1 MIGAAA
7 LAVALAAAGAHAQP
21 ARLSLAASPT
31 HVRLVPGGRQLVH
44 VTTPGGRPLVVEARI
59 AGYALDLLGRPR
71 ITRPGDAA
79 PWIAVTPSR
88 ITVGRSG
95 AEFTVT
101 ARRPLHARPGD
112 HTAVVLLSALVPSAR
127 GVVVRMRIGLTLV
140 MRIAGRVVHRVTV
153 LGARLRRAGS
163 SRSLELALANRGN
176 VTESIG
182 GGRLRV
188 AILRRNRVVARL
200 GIARRELLP
209 GTRGLVR
216 LRLGADRHGPAVV
229 QVKLQ
234 RAARSGWVERRFRL
248 RL

>member
-1 MIGAAA
+1 MISAAA

-21 ARLSLAASPT
+21 ARVTLAASPT

-44 VTTPGGRPLVVEARI
+44 VTAPGGGPLLVEARI

-79 PWIAVTPSR
+79 PWLSVTPSR
-88 ITVGRSG
+88 IAVGRG
-95 AEFTVT
+95 GGEFTIT
-101 ARRPLHARPGD
+101 ARRPVHARPGD
-112 HTAVVLLSALVPSAR
+112 HTAVVLLSAVVPSAR

-140 MRIAGRVVHRVTV
+140 MRTAGRVVRRVTV
-153 LGARLRRAGS
+153 LGARLRRIGS
-163 SRSLELALANRGN
+163 SRSLEVALANRGN

-182 GGRLRV
+182 GGRLRIIV
-188 AILRRNRVVARL
+188 LRRNHVVARL
-200 GIARRELLP
+200 GVAHRDLLP

-216 LRLGADRHGPAVV
+216 LRLGAQGQGAAVI
-229 QVKLQ
+229 QVNLR
-234 RAARSGWVERRFRL
+234 RAGRSGWVERRFRL